1 MTVSNAAA
9 KLWYVEYLR
18 LLVATAAK
26 QLVFFVRINA
36 GTCQS

>member
-9 KLWYVEYLR
+9 KLRYVEYLR

-26 QLVFFVRINA
+26 QLVFFIRFNTGIS
-36 GTCQS
+36 QS